1 MIHVSTCNTKNI
13 VTASGETLKVR
24 TTGDATVGVQTKRGN
39 TVQLRIA
46 DVLCVPGLAKHT
58 RLLSVSAILQK
69 DSENSVVFGSNP
81 HIHLRGA
88 DIPLEV
94 IGNSY
99 YLVPAGSG
107 DSRVEMTR
115 NSMLENVE
123 PDRVLETDTF
133 VETDTMNTTMIDTFV
148 ETDTMTTGIDKV
160 NTVET
165 EPNTSENDTMET
177 GGAALAKG
185 TFDSM
190 NSNEVIA
197 TVGVVAVD
205 TMSRRLFA
213 KMNDQRWLDRD
224 K

>member
-1 MIHVSTCNTKNI
+1 
-13 VTASGETLKVR
+13 
-24 TTGDATVGVQTKRGN
+24 
-39 TVQLRIA
+39 
-46 DVLCVPGLAKHT
+46 
-58 RLLSVSAILQK
+58 
-69 DSENSVVFGSNP
+69 
-81 HIHLRGA
+81 
-88 DIPLEV
+88 
-94 IGNSY
+94 
-99 YLVPAGSG
+99 
-107 DSRVEMTR
+107 
-115 NSMLENVE
+115 MLENVE

-197 TVGVVAVD
+197 TVGVVAVN